1 MASLSNKIREYAKA
15 NGVSKVDFLED
26 VMLQDDSNGQG
37 VYIKE
42 WNLDIAK
49 PTIAQLDA
57 LDAQADFNVAIIN
70 LRAKRNKDLQDSDW
84 TQLPDNTLT
93 SEQRNAWMQFR
104 TELRNITNGLN
115 TVEQVKNVD
124 YPDKP

>member
-1 MASLSNKIREYAKA
+1 MNIDIIIKAVKKINPNAQFSMSGNYINSIECNEGTTPISNVDIQAQFPIVEFDMAM
-15 NGVSKVDFLED
+15 ED
-26 VMLQDDSNGQG
+26 
-37 VYIKE
+37 
-42 WNLDIAK
+42 
-49 PTIAQLDA
+49 
-57 LDAQADFNVAIIN
+57 
-70 LRAKRNKDLQDSDW
+70 LRTKRNKDLQDSDW

-104 TELRNITNGLN
+104 TELRNITDGLT